1 MTHVM
6 IDLETMGKSAL
17 APIASIGAV
26 LFDPHGDWI
35 GDSFHIHVDLN
46 SCVGQWGMQMDPE
59 TVLWWLEQ
67 SEAAR
72 QALIAGQVRAA
83 SLSEALSA
91 LSRFLPTSV
100 TPWCNGA
107 SFDFAILATAYR
119 LVKKPLPW
127 EFWKER
133 DLRTLKGLNP
143 DLRVERDGVHHNALD
158 DARHQAR
165 LVQHILQFN
174 PDLDS

>member
-1 MTHVM
+1 
-6 IDLETMGKSAL
+6 MGHADGPGNRVVV
-17 APIASIGAV
+17 AEAVRGGTAVVPISG
-26 LFDPHGDWI
+26 
-35 GDSFHIHVDLN
+35 
-46 SCVGQWGMQMDPE
+46 
-59 TVLWWLEQ
+59 T
-67 SEAAR
+67 
-72 QALIAGQVRAA
+72 
-83 SLSEALSA
+83 
-91 LSRFLPTSV
+91 SRYG
-100 TPWCNGA
+100 PWCNGA
-107 SFDFAILATAYR
+107 SFDFPILATAYR

>member
-1 MTHVM
+1 MTHAM

-46 SCVGQWGMQMDPE
+46 SCVGRWGMQMDPE

-72 QALIAGQVRAA
+72 QALIAGQVRASTDTIATA
-83 SLSEALSA
+83 SDQIATGNFDLSTRTQEQASA
-91 LSRFLPTSV
+91 LEE
-100 TPWCNGA
+100 CAA
-107 SFDFAILATAYR
+107 SMEQLNATVKQNADNARQANTLASA
-119 LVKKPLPW
+119 
-127 EFWKER
+127 
-133 DLRTLKGLNP
+133 
-143 DLRVERDGVHHNALD
+143 
-158 DARHQAR
+158 ARCRRSA
-165 LVQHILQFN
+165 
-174 PDLDS
+174 